1 MELLENLIKSEG
13 KVINSK
19 ILKVDSFLNHQI
31 DPGLMYKIGEDFY
44 QHFKNQSVTKI
55 LTIEASG
62 IACAVMTAFHFNV
75 PLIFAKKQKPS
86 TLVDSVYKRN
96 VFSFTKNKEYEICIS
111 KEFLRKD
118 DRILII
124 DDFLANGNALNA
136 LNEIIIEA
144 EAVNCGA
151 GIVIEKLFQNG
162 RNNIK
167 DRTFEIYSLA
177 IINSLANNE
186 ISFFKGNQE
195 Y

>member
-1 MELLENLIKSEG
+1 MKLLENLIKQKG
-13 KVINSK
+13 KVINEK

-31 DPGLMYKIGEDFY
+31 DPLLMYEIGGEFFNY
-44 QHFKNQSVTKI
+44 FKNQSITKV

-62 IACAVMTAFHFNV
+62 IACALMTAFHFKV

-86 TLVDSVYKRN
+86 TLIDSIYKRN

-111 KEFLRKD
+111 KEFISKG

-144 EAVNCGA
+144 ESINCGA
-151 GIVIEKLFQNG
+151 GIVIEKSFQNG
-162 RNNIK
+162 RSNIK
-167 DRTFEIYSLA
+167 NCNFDIYSLA
-177 IINSLANNE
+177 TIRSLKNN
-186 ISFFKGNQE
+186 IVSFQ
-195 Y
+195 